1 MVEVKVGKC
10 RGEVVEHFEDVQRVV
25 ILFYCYKCRK
35 IHELCEEEDW
45 LNGLILARL
54 S

>member
-1 MVEVKVGKC
+1 MEIKIGRC
-10 RGEVVEHFEDVQRVV
+10 RGEVIERFEDIQRVV

-35 IHELCEEEDW
+35 VHEYVEEEDW